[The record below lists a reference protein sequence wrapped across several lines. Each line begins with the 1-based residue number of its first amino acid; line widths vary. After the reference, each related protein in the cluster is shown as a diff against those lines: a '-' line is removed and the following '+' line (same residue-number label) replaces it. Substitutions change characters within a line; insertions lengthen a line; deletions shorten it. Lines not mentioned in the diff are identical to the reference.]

1 VIPYAESSAVLAWLL
16 GEPDG
21 AEVAK
26 ILRNTTRVVTS
37 AITGVECAR
46 ALVRGAATERLTSAD
61 ELAALR
67 LLDTAERSWTLLD
80 VTERILDRARVRFP
94 NEPVRTLDALHLATA
109 VSFREALGSVTMVS
123 LDERVRSNARGLG
136 LEVAPI

>member
-1 VIPYAESSAVLAWLL
+1 MIAYAESSAVLAWVL

-21 AEVAK
+21 SQVRE
-26 ILRNTTRVVTS
+26 ILRDATRVVTS
-37 AITGVECAR
+37 ALTGVESAR
-46 ALVRGAATERLTSAD
+46 ALARGATTGRITAAD

-80 VTERILDRARVRFP
+80 LTDRVLNRSRVPFP

-109 VSFREALGSVTMVS
+109 VLFQEALGNVTMVS

-136 LEVAPI
+136 LGVEP

>member
-1 VIPYAESSAVLAWLL
+1 MIAYAESSAVLAWLL

-21 AEVAK
+21 AQVRE
-26 ILRNTTRVVTS
+26 ILRDATRVVTS
-37 AITGVECAR
+37 ALTGVESAR
-46 ALVRGAATERLTSAD
+46 ALGRGAATGRLTSAD

-80 VTERILDRARVRFP
+80 LTDRVLNRSRVRFP

-109 VSFREALGSVTMVS
+109 VLFQEALGDVTMVS

-136 LEVAPI
+136 LGVEP